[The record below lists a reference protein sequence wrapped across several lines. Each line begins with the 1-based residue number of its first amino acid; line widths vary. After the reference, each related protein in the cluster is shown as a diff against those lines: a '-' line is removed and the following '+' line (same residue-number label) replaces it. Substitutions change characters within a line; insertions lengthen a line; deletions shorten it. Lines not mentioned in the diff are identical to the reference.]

1 MPTNLTLS
9 IGTLCSFFLVLSRVA
24 GALVF
29 VPIPGMA
36 GVPQQARAA
45 LACALTLALSARWP
59 AVNASGA
66 GFATL
71 AAWAGSEAAV
81 GIAIGVSIAIVLEG
95 FSMAAQ
101 ALSVPAGY
109 GFVSTIDPNTQ
120 ADSGVL
126 LVFAQL
132 MAGLLFFSA
141 GLDRTMIYLFAES
154 LDKVPPGSYVFG
166 PQSAFS
172 LARLASGLF
181 SVGVRLALP
190 VVALLV
196 MVDVSLALL
205 GRVNARLQLLML
217 AFPAK
222 MLVGLLMLN
231 WLAVLFPR
239 ILREFSGQAWIV
251 ARRLLG
257 L

>member
-1 MPTNLTLS
+1 MPANLTLS
-9 IGTLCSFFLVLSRVA
+9 IGTLFSFLLVLSRVA

-29 VPIPGMA
+29 VPLPGMA
-36 GVPQQARAA
+36 GAPQQARAA
-45 LACALTLALSARWP
+45 LACALTLALSSRWP
-59 AVNASGA
+59 AVDASGA
-66 GFATL
+66 GFANL
-71 AAWAGSEAAV
+71 AGWAVSEAVV
-81 GIAIGVSIAIVLEG
+81 GIAIGVSIAIVLEA

-101 ALSVPAGY
+101 AISVPAGY
-109 GFVSTIDPNTQ
+109 GFASTIDPNTQ

-132 MAGLLFFSA
+132 MAGLLFFSI
-141 GLDRTMIYLFAES
+141 GLDRPVIQLFAES
-154 LDKVPPGSYVFG
+154 LDKVPPGAYIFG
-166 PQSAFS
+166 PQSA
-172 LARLASGLF
+172 LALAQLAAGIF

-196 MVDVSLALL
+196 MVDIALALL

-239 ILREFSGQAWIV
+239 MLREFSGQAWIA
-251 ARRLLG
+251 ARHLLG